1 MRKGLLLI
9 IVLLVYGFAG
19 QAQTAS
25 RLKSWG
31 YLDSPPSPVKSLSTA
46 IGGFQ
51 MDFVW
56 PNTQLYKVNADG
68 TRTFLSKLRK
78 SIGAKSF
85 QFLESDKQVMF
96 AYSENDSVFFYLTDG
111 TAAKTKLVYTYKGP
125 SSTHVYDF
133 TFHKGKAYIVY
144 DIGYHYFQ
152 GMVEINPDDF
162 TSKVIFN
169 KGTEDLGLYSDLKL
183 WSVISNDESLLVNY
197 STGGVNYAFQV
208 NPADGS
214 LTKVSDKLNSWTPQN
229 PFVLLGKTLAAY
241 TLEEVRVFMNGTNF
255 RTYRMLLSKYD
266 DASKTFVP
274 LWYVGYVQAEQP
286 SYLGEIN
293 GKHYFFSNG
302 DYNVTNCNTV
312 NCSGYFGAY
321 LWEVDETGARLVKSV
336 AEAGEKSYS
345 YSGIKQVASDK
356 IYLEITT
363 KAAGKELWVATPN
376 DFYLLKD
383 HIGTPTVLRDYGL
396 KLDEAAVCGGNI
408 AIPGVGAM
416 AQTGNDYELYVSDGT
431 FGNLNKID
439 VMPKAG
445 VQSFPK
451 GLVNVADKIL
461 FVAADTLKDNLGITM
476 NSMYSIDL
484 CNAGTT
490 SLPKSS
496 ASTSELRVF
505 PNPAKNILTIQADE
519 EIENLEIYSITG
531 NLVLKIIKP
540 DAEIDLSKLQNGIYL
555 IRAKTDTKNL
565 TKKIQVWR

>member
-31 YLDSPPSPVKSLSTA
+31 FLNSPPSPVKSLSTA

-183 WSVISNDESLLVNY
+183 WSVISNDESLLA
-197 STGGVNYAFQV
+197 GFH
-208 NPADGS
+208 
-214 LTKVSDKLNSWTPQN
+214 LNS
-229 PFVLLGKTLAAY
+229 L
-241 TLEEVRVFMNGTNF
+241 
-255 RTYRMLLSKYD
+255 
-266 DASKTFVP
+266 
-274 LWYVGYVQAEQP
+274 
-286 SYLGEIN
+286 
-293 GKHYFFSNG
+293 
-302 DYNVTNCNTV
+302 
-312 NCSGYFGAY
+312 
-321 LWEVDETGARLVKSV
+321 
-336 AEAGEKSYS
+336 
-345 YSGIKQVASDK
+345 
-356 IYLEITT
+356 
-363 KAAGKELWVATPN
+363 
-376 DFYLLKD
+376 
-383 HIGTPTVLRDYGL
+383 
-396 KLDEAAVCGGNI
+396 
-408 AIPGVGAM
+408 
-416 AQTGNDYELYVSDGT
+416 
-431 FGNLNKID
+431 
-439 VMPKAG
+439 
-445 VQSFPK
+445 
-451 GLVNVADKIL
+451 
-461 FVAADTLKDNLGITM
+461 
-476 NSMYSIDL
+476 
-484 CNAGTT
+484 
-490 SLPKSS
+490 
-496 ASTSELRVF
+496 
-505 PNPAKNILTIQADE
+505 
-519 EIENLEIYSITG
+519 
-531 NLVLKIIKP
+531 
-540 DAEIDLSKLQNGIYL
+540 
-555 IRAKTDTKNL
+555 
-565 TKKIQVWR
+565 